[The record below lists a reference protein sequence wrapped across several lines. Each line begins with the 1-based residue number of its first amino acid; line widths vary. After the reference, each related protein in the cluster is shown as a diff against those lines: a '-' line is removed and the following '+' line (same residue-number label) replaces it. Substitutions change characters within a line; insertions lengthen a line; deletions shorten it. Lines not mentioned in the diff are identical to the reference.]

1 MSVAMPATAAAATA
15 AGGAS
20 WGGRAASTGAGREG
34 GKLFIQFAGPAMGTF
49 GAAPIGGAHQDLAV
63 LPALFA
69 MKFVNWHG
77 GRITGFEKISS
88 SAGTGLVFSFWGQS
102 LALRA

>member
-1 MSVAMPATAAAATA
+1 MSVAMPATAAATTATT

-20 WGGRAASTGAGREG
+20 WGGSAAGTGAGRKR

-49 GAAPIGGAHQDLAV
+49 GAAPVGGAHQDFAV

-69 MKFVNWHG
+69 MKFVNWH
-77 GRITGFEKISS
+77 
-88 SAGTGLVFSFWGQS
+88 AGSIRNVAANLKPAQPWFW
-102 LALRA
+102 